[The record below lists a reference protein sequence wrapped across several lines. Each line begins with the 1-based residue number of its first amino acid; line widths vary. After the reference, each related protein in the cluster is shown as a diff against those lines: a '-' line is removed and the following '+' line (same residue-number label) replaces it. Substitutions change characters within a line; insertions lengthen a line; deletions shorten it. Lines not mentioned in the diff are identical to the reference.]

1 MNRRRQDLVQ
11 AVRRRTI
18 EIMLTNDVDFPTAER
33 RAAAEIKAIA
43 KARTSD
49 PIAQLSRSLSPP
61 GGARARLGAAL
72 SAIAA
77 RASAAATIIP
87 RALSATTGVV
97 RTAGAAIPGA
107 SVSTQPPV
115 PAEPSSSGV
124 LGVFA
129 GNSPTGATRIDHE
142 FPVHPAVAN
151 WHTSLERNRRGG
163 SSS

>member
-1 MNRRRQDLVQ
+1 MTRQDEFIRAARRRALELMLEDDTLDL
-11 AVRRRTI
+11 
-18 EIMLTNDVDFPTAER
+18 LTAE
-33 RAAAEIKAIA
+33 
-43 KARTSD
+43 
-49 PIAQLSRSLSPP
+49 QLAVKELKTVKGGVTKQTRSPP
-61 GGARARLGAAL
+61 SKRKPSGARARLGAML
-72 SAIAA
+72 SNIAS
-77 RASAAATIIP
+77 RMSAAAALP
-87 RALSATTGVV
+87 RALPATTGVV

-115 PAEPSSSGV
+115 LAEPSSSGV

-151 WHTSLERNRRGG
+151 WHASLERNRRGG